1 MKPIFKYKGKIYS
14 HAVINGEV
22 VTYRIDSKRLE
33 IDFEFDEEM
42 QKQLAL
48 EFAEY
53 EATLM
58 DNALTTWLGEK

>member
-22 VTYRIDSKRLE
+22 ITYMIDQKKPE

-42 QKQLAL
+42 QKQLGL
-48 EFAEY
+48 EFVEY
-53 EATLM
+53 EAMLS
-58 DNALTTWLGEK
+58 DEELRIWSSEE